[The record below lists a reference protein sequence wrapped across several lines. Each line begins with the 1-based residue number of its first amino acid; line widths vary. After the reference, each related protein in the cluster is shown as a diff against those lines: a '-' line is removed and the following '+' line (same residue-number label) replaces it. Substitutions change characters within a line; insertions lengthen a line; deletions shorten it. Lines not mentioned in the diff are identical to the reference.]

1 MRTSVTLPH
10 STDASVG
17 VVVRRA
23 QSLVDGIYPTTQL
36 ICQGMG
42 YGQPV
47 ETQFYYRLTPASH
60 ALAGAL
66 QSSIHKAVAAAA
78 AATCPAGSGSCKMDG
93 ETVRIAHSTVD
104 DLLADEYDKSD
115 GAYAVYILNPQV
127 GMYFSHSH
135 PFIIIRAAA
144 PHLTPQLDTHPRRA
158 RFFPHRRRSGHTCTS
173 TWRRT
178 TRARTRTRTPGA
190 RARCGWGGGGTCGW
204 TSRPL
209 PPPGVRT
216 RRGPVSCCRP
226 RYPGYA
232 PSVTHPLSLTH
243 THVTVC
249 LRRRSS
255 KGT

>member
-10 STDASVG
+10 STEASVG
-17 VVVRRA
+17 VLVRRA

-36 ICQGMG
+36 TCQGMG

-127 GMYFSHSH
+127 AVAFLTLTPSSSSVQQPHTSHLSSTLTLGELVFPTQAAQRPYLYEHVAADDAGADSH
-135 PFIIIRAAA
+135 THAGCASPLWVGRRRYVWVDLTAA
-144 PHLTPQLDTHPRRA
+144 PTTWG
-158 RFFPHRRRSGHTCTS
+158 PHSSG
-173 TWRRT
+173 
-178 TRARTRTRTPGA
+178 
-190 RARCGWGGGGTCGW
+190 
-204 TSRPL
+204 
-209 PPPGVRT
+209 PGVVLPST
-216 RRGPVSCCRP
+216 LP
-226 RYPGYA
+226 RVRA
-232 PSVTHPLSLTH
+232 LSIPTL
-243 THVTVC
+243 
-249 LRRRSS
+249 SP
-255 KGT
+255 